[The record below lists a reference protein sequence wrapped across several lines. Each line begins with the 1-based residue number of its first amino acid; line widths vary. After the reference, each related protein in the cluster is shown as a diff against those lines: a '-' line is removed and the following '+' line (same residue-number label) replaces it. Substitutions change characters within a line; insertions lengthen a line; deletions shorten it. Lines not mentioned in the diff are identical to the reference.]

1 MVGVVTLCKFV
12 AKGRKVCLCDVAH
25 VLDKVG
31 VMVVQELVAKGVDL
45 PRKCSNDVGIEVLQG
60 QL

>member
-1 MVGVVTLCKFV
+1 MVGVVTLGKVV
-12 AKGRKVCLCDVAH
+12 AKGREVCLCDIAH

-31 VMVVQELVAKGVDL
+31 VMVVQELVAKVVNL
-45 PRKCSNDVGIEVLQG
+45 PRKCSNDVGVEVLQG